1 MSMLSVT
8 QMNSLLDYSCDWAR
22 DIYGS
27 SSSGFGSGSAAVSF
41 GAKANADAIMTLING
56 SGDPDIYLTLGK
68 YAQDLVNGTSWQQIV
83 KKVMTAWINGLDR
96 HVYQKSGITGVGSTD
111 TFLKYYNIGAGGYWN
126 GLQDGRWFRDAYYAA
141 KNAYPS
147 VYNCYFEVLQG
158 TLNASTHLYSLG
170 LGRFVTSGAG
180 AGTFTKATLEG
191 ELVTDGAG
199 FGKID
204 GTKFAGGV
212 ASVVVS
218 GLSGS
223 GVLTMTGNGYDPVTE
238 SIVTGKTWTKTIS
251 GNTTYDFDGG
261 TGFTGNILLLEVTN
275 VSIAA
280 GITAGTFYIQ
290 ARRPTGRPL
299 I

>member
-1 MSMLSVT
+1 MSLISVSN
-8 QMNSLLDYSCDWAR
+8 MSSLIDSSCDWAR

-27 SSSGFGSGSAAVSF
+27 SSSGYGSGSSLVSF

-68 YAQDLVNGTSWQQIV
+68 PAQDLVSATNWQQIV
-83 KKVMTAWINGLDR
+83 KKIMAGWINGLDR
-96 HVYQKSGITGVGSTD
+96 HVYRKSGISGVSSLD

-126 GLQDGRWFRDAYYAA
+126 GLQDGRWFREIYYAV

-158 TLNASTHLYSLG
+158 TLNAATHLYSYG
-170 LGRFVTSGAG
+170 LGRFVASGAG

-191 ELVTDGAG
+191 ELITDGSG

-204 GTKFAGGV
+204 SSKYAGGI
-212 ASVVVS
+212 AQVVS
-218 GLSGS
+218 SGLGGS
-223 GVLTMTGNGYDPVTE
+223 GVLTMTGNGYDPDTQTV
-238 SIVTGKTWTKTIS
+238 VTGKTWTKTIS
-251 GNTTYDFDGG
+251 GDTTSDFDGG
-261 TGFTGNILLLEVTN
+261 TGVSGNILLLEVTN
-275 VSIAA
+275 VTIAA

-290 ARRPTGRPL
+290 ARRPTGRAL